1 MRRNTSRTSTL
12 NVIRLT
18 GKNPPVRGNTEPGIL
33 IHPLSGLVLGQ
44 GPKRARKTSRCSARN
59 EVPVK
64 NICVDFQHLTQ
75 QCRTYSPAF
84 IELLRIERTGLA
96 VLETDALLQRTHH
109 APSHSNEVTDNAQKS
124 DHGRD
129 NVSGSNAIGRIIHL
143 ARFVILWL
151 DVDEVSTAHAP
162 AMLSI
167 DQTTL
172 NTSAQQSNRTAH
184 RGAHHRDRTG
194 PQRNV
199 SVRDPSI
206 TGTEEIVRG
215 NGTRRCNEIKDRGR
229 CSQTVRLRVKA
240 FGQAHTLGS
249 ERMHV
254 TPSQPHKGVQVP
266 TRHRN
271 KPRVNTHAMVKSI
284 VADRERTRGTN
295 GVQHAENA
303 RKDGGVAEKRMMP
316 FQIRKPAANH
326 RRDTG
331 VRVNIVATL
340 HRRANGEDTFRE
352 IIRMHTTKFQRAS
365 RGMTSGSGTKEDR
378 DQCIRRCT
386 SKRPLGLTIGSRGFI
401 WHENRRARKRKKR
414 LTNHTDERDRRA
426 HKTDCSNREP
436 ITVANTEQGRKATK
450 NKRRKKVPSTNRR
463 LLDGPIFKRSVQ

>member
-1 MRRNTSRTSTL
+1 MRRNTSWTSTL

-18 GKNPPVRGNTEPGIL
+18 GKNPPVRGNTEPSIL

-44 GPKRARKTSRCSARN
+44 GPKRARKTSRRSARN
-59 EVPVK
+59 EVPVE
-64 NICVDFQHLTQ
+64 NICVDFQHLAQGSDTH
-75 QCRTYSPAF
+75 RPALRK
-84 IELLRIERTGLA
+84 LLRIERPGVA

-109 APSHSNEVTDNAQKS
+109 APSHSDEVTDNAQKGH
-124 DHGRD
+124 HGRD
-129 NVSGSNAIGRIIHL
+129 NVSGSNAIGQIIQQPG
-143 ARFVILWL
+143 FVVIRV
-151 DVDEVSTAHAP
+151 DVNKVSPAHAP
-162 AMLSI
+162 SMLGI
-167 DQTTL
+167 DQTSL
-172 NTSAQQSNRTAH
+172 NTTAQQPRSGTGRTSQHGQRA
-184 RGAHHRDRTG
+184 R

-199 SVRDPSI
+199 SIGDPAI
-206 TGTEEIVRG
+206 TGTEKIMRG
-215 NGTRRCNEIKDRGR
+215 NGTRGRNEIKDRGR
-229 CSQTVRLRVKA
+229 CNQTVRLRVKA

-254 TPSQPHKGVQVP
+254 TPSQPHKGVQVA

-284 VADRERTRGTN
+284 VADRERTGGTN

-386 SKRPLGLTIGSRGFI
+386 SKRPLGLTIGRG
-401 WHENRRARKRKKR
+401 R
-414 LTNHTDERDRRA
+414 LIRH
-426 HKTDCSNREP
+426 
-436 ITVANTEQGRKATK
+436 GRHLKDMT
-450 NKRRKKVPSTNRR
+450 
-463 LLDGPIFKRSVQ
+463 GCGY